1 MSNDSRTVRR
11 IFGVFQSRKQSAVEV
26 FSHFVKAVKIDRQ
39 IFAAFLTQQII
50 LLFHTVVNHF
60 DTAVDQPDIFDFS
73 GGFFP
78 DDRTAVGG
86 IAQIIEFDITNFG
99 RLFHAVVQ
107 NIFILYN
114 AVKIA
119 HFFRAIVHF
128 ERGSELRIG
137 YKEAVS
143 AAVVPAAGFAVV
155 QLKIFIFGQR
165 SFGRYDQILIAE
177 RIFRIAL
184 TEFKRCGNFFKVFAI
199 HTAVKVS
206 TNDSFA
212 QTPPSADSYETS
224 NLGVQ
229 IEKADYKLGQ
239 DGNVIGFIC
248 LNKEKSIKVE
258 FVGERSYSTQ
268 MTQADR
274 QAADLVYRLS
284 QTLSVIT
291 QINKEIDEAKQ
302 KIAFIEKRMEERAHQ
317 TN

>member
-1 MSNDSRTVRR
+1 MKN
-11 IFGVFQSRKQSAVEV
+11 VFLFICLCLACLACTDVEKQAAERLNM
-26 FSHFVKAVKIDRQ
+26 AQ
-39 IFAAFLTQQII
+39 QAFAAGDYNEAKLQIDSI
-50 LLFHTVVNHF
+50 K
-60 DTAVDQPDIFDFS
+60 
-73 GGFFP
+73 
-78 DDRTAVGG
+78 
-86 IAQIIEFDITNFG
+86 
-99 RLFHAVVQ
+99 
-107 NIFILYN
+107 ILYPKAYN
-114 AVKIA
+114 ARKAGIGLMQEVELKEQQRSLA
-119 HFFRAIVHF
+119 YLDSLLSTKQAEFNAMKGKFVLEKDQEYEAIGRYLHPSQVIEKNLNRSF
-128 ERGSELRIG
+128 LRFQVDERGAMSMTSI
-137 YKEAVS
+137 Y
-143 AAVVPAAGFAVV
+143 
-155 QLKIFIFGQR
+155 
-165 SFGRYDQILIAE
+165 
-177 RIFRIAL
+177 
-184 TEFKRCGNFFKVFAI
+184 CGSRNI
-199 HTAVKVS
+199 HHTAVKVS

-274 QAADLVYRLS
+274 QAADLVYCLS

>member
-1 MSNDSRTVRR
+1 MKN
-11 IFGVFQSRKQSAVEV
+11 VFLFIVLCLACIACTDVEKQAAERLNM
-26 FSHFVKAVKIDRQ
+26 AQ
-39 IFAAFLTQQII
+39 QAFAAGDYNEAKLQIDSI
-50 LLFHTVVNHF
+50 K
-60 DTAVDQPDIFDFS
+60 
-73 GGFFP
+73 
-78 DDRTAVGG
+78 
-86 IAQIIEFDITNFG
+86 
-99 RLFHAVVQ
+99 
-107 NIFILYN
+107 ILYPKAYN
-114 AVKIA
+114 ARKAGIGLMQEVELKEQEKTLA
-119 HFFRAIVHF
+119 YLDSLLSTKQAEFNAMKGKFVLEKDQEYEAIGRYLHPSQVIEKNLNRSF
-128 ERGSELRIG
+128 LRFQVDERGAMSMTSI
-137 YKEAVS
+137 Y
-143 AAVVPAAGFAVV
+143 
-155 QLKIFIFGQR
+155 
-165 SFGRYDQILIAE
+165 
-177 RIFRIAL
+177 
-184 TEFKRCGNFFKVFAI
+184 CGSRNI
-199 HTAVKVS
+199 HHTAVKVS
-206 TNDSFA
+206 TNDSYA

-284 QTLSVIT
+284 QTLSAIT

>member
-1 MSNDSRTVRR
+1 MKN
-11 IFGVFQSRKQSAVEV
+11 VFLFICLCLACLACTDVEKQAAERLNM
-26 FSHFVKAVKIDRQ
+26 AQ
-39 IFAAFLTQQII
+39 QAFAAGDYNEAKLQIDSI
-50 LLFHTVVNHF
+50 K
-60 DTAVDQPDIFDFS
+60 
-73 GGFFP
+73 
-78 DDRTAVGG
+78 
-86 IAQIIEFDITNFG
+86 
-99 RLFHAVVQ
+99 
-107 NIFILYN
+107 ILYPKAYN
-114 AVKIA
+114 ARKAGIGLMQQVELKEQEKTLA
-119 HFFRAIVHF
+119 YLDSLLSTKQAELNAMKGKFVLEKDQEYEAIGRYLHPSQVIEKNLNRSF
-128 ERGSELRIG
+128 LRFQVDERGAMSMTSI
-137 YKEAVS
+137 Y
-143 AAVVPAAGFAVV
+143 
-155 QLKIFIFGQR
+155 
-165 SFGRYDQILIAE
+165 
-177 RIFRIAL
+177 
-184 TEFKRCGNFFKVFAI
+184 CGSRNI
-199 HTAVKVS
+199 HHTAVKVS

-284 QTLSVIT
+284 QTLSAIT

>member
-1 MSNDSRTVRR
+1 MKN
-11 IFGVFQSRKQSAVEV
+11 VFLFICLCLACLACTDVEKQAVERLNM
-26 FSHFVKAVKIDRQ
+26 AQ
-39 IFAAFLTQQII
+39 QAFAAGDYNEAKLQIDSI
-50 LLFHTVVNHF
+50 K
-60 DTAVDQPDIFDFS
+60 
-73 GGFFP
+73 
-78 DDRTAVGG
+78 
-86 IAQIIEFDITNFG
+86 
-99 RLFHAVVQ
+99 
-107 NIFILYN
+107 ILYPKAYN
-114 AVKIA
+114 ARKAGIGLMQEVELKEQQRSLA
-119 HFFRAIVHF
+119 YLDSLLGTKQAEFNAMKGKFVLEKDQEYEAIGRYLHPSQVIEKNLNRSF
-128 ERGSELRIG
+128 LRFQVDERGAMSMTSI
-137 YKEAVS
+137 Y
-143 AAVVPAAGFAVV
+143 
-155 QLKIFIFGQR
+155 
-165 SFGRYDQILIAE
+165 
-177 RIFRIAL
+177 
-184 TEFKRCGNFFKVFAI
+184 CGSRNI
-199 HTAVKVS
+199 HHTAVKVS

-284 QTLSVIT
+284 QTLSAIT
-291 QINKEIDEAKQ
+291 QLNKEIDEAKQ

>member
-1 MSNDSRTVRR
+1 MKN
-11 IFGVFQSRKQSAVEV
+11 VFLFIVLCLACLACTDVEKQAVERLNM
-26 FSHFVKAVKIDRQ
+26 AQ
-39 IFAAFLTQQII
+39 QAFAAGDYNEAKLQIDSI
-50 LLFHTVVNHF
+50 K
-60 DTAVDQPDIFDFS
+60 
-73 GGFFP
+73 
-78 DDRTAVGG
+78 
-86 IAQIIEFDITNFG
+86 
-99 RLFHAVVQ
+99 
-107 NIFILYN
+107 ILYPKAYN
-114 AVKIA
+114 ARKAGIGLMQEVELKEQQKSLA
-119 HFFRAIVHF
+119 YLDSLLSTKQAEFNAMKGKFVLEKDQEYEAIGRYLHPSQVIEKNLNRSF
-128 ERGSELRIG
+128 LRFQVDERGAMSMTSI
-137 YKEAVS
+137 Y
-143 AAVVPAAGFAVV
+143 
-155 QLKIFIFGQR
+155 
-165 SFGRYDQILIAE
+165 
-177 RIFRIAL
+177 
-184 TEFKRCGNFFKVFAI
+184 CGSRNI
-199 HTAVKVS
+199 HHTAVKVS

-284 QTLSVIT
+284 QTLSAIT

>member
-1 MSNDSRTVRR
+1 MKN
-11 IFGVFQSRKQSAVEV
+11 VFLFIVLCLACLACTDVEKQAVERLNM
-26 FSHFVKAVKIDRQ
+26 AQ
-39 IFAAFLTQQII
+39 QAFAAGDYNEAKLQIDSI
-50 LLFHTVVNHF
+50 K
-60 DTAVDQPDIFDFS
+60 
-73 GGFFP
+73 
-78 DDRTAVGG
+78 
-86 IAQIIEFDITNFG
+86 
-99 RLFHAVVQ
+99 
-107 NIFILYN
+107 ILYPKAYN
-114 AVKIA
+114 ARKAGIGLMQEVELKEQQRSLDYLDSLLSTKQA
-119 HFFRAIVHF
+119 EFNAMKGKFVLEKDQEYEAIGRYLHPSQVIEKNLNRSF
-128 ERGSELRIG
+128 LRFQVDERGAMSMTSI
-137 YKEAVS
+137 Y
-143 AAVVPAAGFAVV
+143 
-155 QLKIFIFGQR
+155 
-165 SFGRYDQILIAE
+165 
-177 RIFRIAL
+177 
-184 TEFKRCGNFFKVFAI
+184 CGSRNI
-199 HTAVKVS
+199 HHTAVKVS

-284 QTLSVIT
+284 QTLSAIT
-291 QINKEIDEAKQ
+291 QLNKEIDEAKQ